1 MASVVVTA
9 GLVSLDAQPPA
20 GQGGRGGRGV
30 LRPAAPRDGSPTS
43 PLAVGTGIVSGTVT
57 IPGTGAPARR
67 ARIVLNAFDG
77 EGTRTAMTDDNGQY
91 AFVGLPAARYSL
103 SASKPGHVGVTFGQT
118 RPGRPGTP
126 IQLGEGEKFTAHLQ
140 LPKGSVVTG
149 TVLDEHG
156 EPAPGTQVR
165 ALRYGDASGRRRL
178 LPSAAAA
185 TDDRGIYR
193 IYGLQPGDYLV
204 SAVPRNAG
212 AAPGRMEMQAEL
224 LALRERLAAGTDQPA
239 AAVAM
244 RGKLLEAM
252 QESFPS
258 EDAPSTGYAPVFYPG
273 TTTVTDAAPI
283 TLGLGEERA
292 SVDFQL
298 QRVPLA
304 RIEGVVLNSTGQP
317 TENVQLTLLNAVRSD
332 LNIGVIS
339 TRADVEGRFRLTN
352 VPPGNYRLVARANA
366 AAPGAPPDAP
376 RRGRG
381 GRAGGPPLRLWGSLD
396 VMVDGRNLSNV
407 VVALQQGLTV
417 SGRIQFN
424 GTSLPPPSDLTRMR
438 VVATPAERPFAAN
451 LTQTA
456 TGTVDASGR
465 FTVPGV
471 LPGAYRITA
480 SGAGNGWSLESSVV
494 GGQDSLDF
502 PVEISPA
509 QAVTGGVITFT
520 DRRTQL
526 SGTITNERGQPAP
539 SFTLILYA
547 ADEQFW
553 GPQSRRILPT
563 RPDTDG
569 RFTFSG
575 FPPGDYKLV
584 ALADVET
591 GAWFDPAFLQQME
604 GAAISITVAE
614 GERKVQSIQVAGP

>member
-1 MASVVVTA
+1 
-9 GLVSLDAQPPA
+9 
-20 GQGGRGGRGV
+20 
-30 LRPAAPRDGSPTS
+30 
-43 PLAVGTGIVSGTVT
+43 
-57 IPGTGAPARR
+57 
-67 ARIVLNAFDG
+67 
-77 EGTRTAMTDDNGQY
+77 
-91 AFVGLPAARYSL
+91 
-103 SASKPGHVGVTFGQT
+103 
-118 RPGRPGTP
+118 
-126 IQLGEGEKFTAHLQ
+126 
-140 LPKGSVVTG
+140 
-149 TVLDEHG
+149 
-156 EPAPGTQVR
+156 
-165 ALRYGDASGRRRL
+165 
-178 LPSAAAA
+178 
-185 TDDRGIYR
+185 
-193 IYGLQPGDYLV
+193 
-204 SAVPRNAG
+204 
-212 AAPGRMEMQAEL
+212 
-224 LALRERLAAGTDQPA
+224 
-239 AAVAM
+239 M

-252 QESFPS
+252 QDSFPS